1 MNILITLPKNLLDK
15 ILSGEKK
22 FEMRKRLPKNMKLGE
37 DGFFV
42 VEKGTDKVRCWCRV
56 DKVKTID
63 TSLINK
69 IAEGLSKDLCVTPQ
83 YVIDYA
89 CPGKNVCLWEIGKVI
104 EFQGLI
110 RSSLFV
116 SKNPQQFAYCP
127 LSYGESY

>member
-1 MNILITLPKNLLDK
+1 MK
-15 ILSGEKK
+15 I
-22 FEMRKRLPKNMKLGE
+22 GE

-42 VEKGTDKVRCWCRV
+42 VEKDTNNVRCWCRV

-89 CPGKNVCLWEIGKVI
+89 CSGKNVCLWEIGKVA

-110 RSSLFV
+110 RSYLLA
-116 SKNPQQFAYCP
+116 SKNPQQFAYCRFK
-127 LSYGESY
+127 